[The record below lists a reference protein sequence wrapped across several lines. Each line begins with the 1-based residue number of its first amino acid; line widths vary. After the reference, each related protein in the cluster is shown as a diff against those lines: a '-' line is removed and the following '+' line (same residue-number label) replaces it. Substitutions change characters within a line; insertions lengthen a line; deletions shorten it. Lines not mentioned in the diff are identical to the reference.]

1 MKLEVKE
8 MINEIV
14 NPGLKKRNDVV
25 DLLNNSFFDPN
36 PEEISDI
43 TGKGKDEVESAMIE
57 YQDVEKLIN
66 AKRYNSEYDYQELLE
81 KKKRI
86 VDKLLGEGEKTK

>member
-1 MKLEVKE
+1 